1 MLERISLAGQWRFAF
16 DMKAAGINYCGGWYT
31 RKLTETLILPG
42 SAVGNKKGIFNT
54 MEDVDNIGEPYSY
67 VGVAWYQRDI
77 DIPQDYAGKS
87 IALILPRTC
96 CTMVWVD
103 NVFIGESDA
112 AQSPQVYNLSAAAFP
127 GRRQL
132 TIRVDNTPQRPANY
146 TLGRMRNGIDGDIR
160 LEIRDSVYIKNV
172 LVRPEVRRNRA
183 RVEVTVG
190 NMTGIPVRGLLEFRT
205 RCEAAGHV
213 IRDKAIDMLV
223 EGTEK
228 LLWLELY
235 MGEDF
240 HSWDEFTPNLYDLNV
255 LLNASNGLG
264 SYRDSES
271 LRFGMRSF
279 ESRDKQIWCND
290 NMVFLRGDLAHIA
303 NMYSL
308 DYCRQVVREYRDYGI
323 NHLRFHTHTPSEEL
337 FTAADEAGM
346 YIQVELSCR
355 GVVPYPNEDVFDPL
369 LEPTLI
375 KQGKRILTAFA
386 NHPSFVM
393 LSLGNEIEGN
403 YQLLARVVAALRKAD
418 SSRLYA
424 QGSNNNLNDVFPL
437 EGDDFFISNKALH
450 RGPLIV
456 RGSAAY
462 ADYPPGPVQNED
474 YPSTRRNL
482 SEGALFHSV
491 PIIAH
496 EVGQYET
503 SPNFDDLDAYPEGEK
518 PKNLLIFKRLME
530 ERGLIDRE
538 KDFFAAS
545 GQLCVLCYKEDLE
558 LTYRTSG
565 FSGFQIL
572 ALNDCLGQGSSLVGI
587 RNHKGRDKGIVTK
600 EIWRGFC
607 NDRVALILMDK
618 YTYHCN
624 EVLELEP
631 CIVNF
636 GNGSLNGIPVHIDL
650 IDMDGKIL
658 ERKTITA
665 DIPQGVRC
673 FLGVLSFTL
682 PDCSTGTQFRLVV
695 HLEGLDVANRYS
707 VWVFPHVSPAPDTAV
722 VTDLNEAALERLNR
736 GEALILMPDHISKV
750 RSVEGS
756 FASNF
761 WSFTMFSNISLD
773 RGHEVD
779 PGTLGILA
787 NTESSLFKEFPTEKG
802 SDWQWWQPLRNSRPV
817 ILEGFP
823 KELDPIV
830 SVIDNPMRCSR
841 LALIF
846 EARVGKGRLLFS
858 AIDFYHIDRIRPE
871 SVALFEAIKHYVASD
886 AFRPTVEL
894 KAEDIKGLLEA

>member
-1 MLERISLAGQWRFAF
+1 MLERVSLAGQWRFAF
-16 DMKAAGINYCGGWYT
+16 DMKAAGINFCGGWYA

-42 SAVGNKKGIFNT
+42 SVVSNKKGIFNT
-54 MEDVDNIGEPYSY
+54 MEDIDNIGEPYSY
-67 VGVAWYQRDI
+67 VGAAWYQRDI
-77 DIPQDYAGKS
+77 DIPQGYAGKNV
-87 IALILPRTC
+87 ILILPRTC

-103 NVFIGESDA
+103 DVFIGESDA
-112 AQSPQVYNLSAAAFP
+112 VQSPQAYNLSAAAFP
-127 GRRQL
+127 GRHQL
-132 TIRVDNTPQRPANY
+132 TIRVDNTPRRPLNY
-146 TLGRMRNGIDGDIR
+146 FTGRARNGIEGDIR
-160 LEIRDSVYIKNV
+160 LEIRDPVYIKNV
-172 LVRPEVRRNRA
+172 MVRPETRRNRA

-190 NMTGIPVRGLLEFRT
+190 NRTGIPVRGLLEFRA
-205 RCEAAGHV
+205 RCEAAGHI

-223 EGTEK
+223 EGPEK

-240 HSWDEFTPNLYDLNV
+240 RPWDEFTPNLYNLDIFLSS
-255 LLNASNGLG
+255 SNGLG
-264 SYRDSES
+264 SYKDFES

-279 ESRDKQIWCND
+279 ESHDKQIWCN
-290 NMVFLRGDLAHIA
+290 NNAVFLRGDLPHIA
-303 NMYSL
+303 DMYSL
-308 DYCRQVVREYRDYGI
+308 EYCRRVLREYREYGI

-337 FTAADEAGM
+337 LTAADEVGIYVQA
-346 YIQVELSCR
+346 ELSCWF
-355 GVVPYPNEDVFDPL
+355 VVPYPEEALFDAL

-375 KQGKRILTAFA
+375 KQGKRILSAFA

-393 LSLGNEIEGN
+393 LSLGNEIEGD
-403 YQLLARVVAALRKAD
+403 YQVLARVVAALRQTD
-418 SSRLYA
+418 PSRLYA

-450 RGPLIV
+450 RGPLTV

-462 ADYPPGPVQNED
+462 ADYPPGPIQNED
-474 YPSTRRNL
+474 YPSTRRDL
-482 SEGALFHSV
+482 SEGASLHNV

-496 EVGQYET
+496 ELGQYET

-518 PKNLLIFKRLME
+518 PRNLLIFKRIME

-558 LTYRTSG
+558 LSYRTAG

-587 RNHKGRDKGIVTK
+587 RNHKGLDKGIIAKKV
-600 EIWRGFC
+600 WRGFC

-618 YTYHCN
+618 YTYRCN
-624 EVLELEP
+624 GIMELEP

-636 GNGSLNGIPVHIDL
+636 GNGPLNEIPVHIDL
-650 IDMDGKIL
+650 IDMKDKIL
-658 ERKTITA
+658 ERRTVIA
-665 DIPQGVRC
+665 DIPQGDRHS
-673 FLGVLSFTL
+673 LGILQFTL
-682 PDCSTGTQFRLVV
+682 PDYPAGTQLRLVI
-695 HLEGLDVANRYS
+695 HLEGMDVSNSYS
-707 VWVFPHVSPAPDTAV
+707 VWVFPPVSPVPNTAV
-722 VTDLNEAALERLNR
+722 VATLDESALARLNR

-750 RSVEGS
+750 CSVEGS

-779 PGTLGILA
+779 PGTLGILVD
-787 NTESSLFKEFPTEKG
+787 TKSSLFKEFPTGKG

-817 ILEGFP
+817 ILNDFP
-823 KELDPIV
+823 QELNPVV
-830 SVIDNPMRCSR
+830 SVIDNPMRCNR

-846 EARVGKGRLLFS
+846 EARIGKGRILFS
-858 AIDFYHIDRIRPE
+858 AIDFYHIDKIRPE
-871 SVALFEAIKHYVASD
+871 SIALFEAIKRYVASD
-886 AFRPTVEL
+886 AFRPNVDL
-894 KAEDIKGLLEA
+894 KVEDIKSLLES

>member
-1 MLERISLAGQWRFAF
+1 MVERISLAGQWRFAF
-16 DMKAAGINYCGGWYT
+16 DMKAAGINYCGGWYART
-31 RKLTETLILPG
+31 LTETLILPG
-42 SAVGNKKGIFNT
+42 SAAGNKKGIFNT

-77 DIPQDYAGKS
+77 DIRRDYGGKNV
-87 IALILPRTC
+87 ALILPRTC

-112 AQSPQVYNLSAAAFP
+112 VQSPQAYDLSAAAFP
-127 GRRQL
+127 GRHQL
-132 TIRVDNTPQRPANY
+132 TIRVDNTPRRPLNY
-146 TLGRMRNGIDGDIR
+146 FTGRMHNGIEGDIR
-160 LEIRDSVYIKNV
+160 LEIRDPVYIKNV
-172 LVRPEVRRNRA
+172 TVRPEIRRNRA

-190 NMTGIPVRGLLEFRT
+190 NQTGIPARGMLEFRAS
-205 RCEAAGHV
+205 CKAGGHT
-213 IRDKAIDMLV
+213 IRDKAVDMLI

-240 HSWDEFTPNLYDLNV
+240 RKWDEFTPNLYDLDV
-255 LLNASNGLG
+255 FLQSSNGLG
-264 SYRDSES
+264 GYSDSAAVQ
-271 LRFGMRSF
+271 FGMRSF
-279 ESRDKQIWCND
+279 ESHDKQIWCND
-290 NMVFLRGDLAHIA
+290 NAVFLRGDLPHIA
-303 NMYSL
+303 DMYSL
-308 DYCRQVVREYRDYGI
+308 EYCRRVLREYREYGV

-337 FTAADEAGM
+337 LTAADEAGI
-346 YIQVELSCR
+346 YVQAELSCWCA
-355 GVVPYPNEDVFDPL
+355 VPYPEEPLFDAL

-375 KQGKRILTAFA
+375 RQGKRILAAFA

-393 LSLGNEIEGN
+393 FSLGNEIEGD
-403 YQLLARVVAALRKAD
+403 YRLLARVVAALREAD
-418 SSRLYA
+418 PSRLYA

-450 RGPLIV
+450 RGPLTV

-462 ADYPPGPVQNED
+462 ADYPPGPVQNDD
-474 YPSTRRNL
+474 YPSTRRDL
-482 SEGALFHSV
+482 SEGASFHNA

-496 EVGQYET
+496 EAGQYET

-518 PKNLLIFKRLME
+518 PRNLLIFKRLME
-530 ERGLIDRE
+530 DRGLIDRE
-538 KDFFAAS
+538 KDFFSAS

-558 LTYRTSG
+558 MTYRTAG

-600 EIWRGFC
+600 EVWKGFC
-607 NDRVALILMDK
+607 NDRTALILMDK
-618 YTYHCN
+618 YTYCCN
-624 EVLELEP
+624 EILELEP

-636 GNGSLNGIPVHIDL
+636 GNGPLNGIPVHIDL
-650 IDMDGKIL
+650 TDMAGKIL
-658 ERKTITA
+658 ERRTIAA
-665 DIPQGVRC
+665 DVPQGARC
-673 FLGVLSFTL
+673 FLGMLRFTL
-682 PDCSTGTQFRLVV
+682 PDYPTGTQLRLTV

-707 VWVFPHVSPAPDTAV
+707 IWVFPPVSPIPDTAV
-722 VTDLNEAALERLNR
+722 ATDMNESVLERLNR
-736 GEALILMPDHISKV
+736 GESLILMPGHISKV

-787 NTESSLFKEFPTEKG
+787 DVKSPLFNGFPTEKG
-802 SDWQWWQPLRNSRPV
+802 GGWQWWQPLKNSRPV
-817 ILEGFP
+817 ILDNFP
-823 KELDPIV
+823 RALNPIV

-871 SVALFEAIKHYVASD
+871 SAALFEAIKRYAASD
-886 AFRPTVEL
+886 AFRPAVEL
-894 KAEDIKGLLEA
+894 ELKDIMGLLED